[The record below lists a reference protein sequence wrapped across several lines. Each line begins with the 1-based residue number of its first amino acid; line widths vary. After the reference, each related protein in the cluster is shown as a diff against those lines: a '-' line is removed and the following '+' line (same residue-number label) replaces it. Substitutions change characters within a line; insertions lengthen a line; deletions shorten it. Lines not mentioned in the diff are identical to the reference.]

1 MELLCK
7 VDSVKTLTKGVKYE
21 GKFDGKGQ
29 LRIKGDDG
37 RWNKYSPN
45 NFDVLQL
52 TQEDIDVLSSL
63 QKTNIPTRVIKVNGS
78 TQIGNTAVN
87 ATTTPET
94 LKTQTETKFEESK
107 EKVQQQINNNVGV
120 QPVKKKLTLRSY
132 LESQGVASGL
142 IDDLSAFRRD
152 NNIADDVKERIAA
165 PKTLYQGGKVWTAA
179 ITALLSGRHILLE
192 GEKATGKNVLAD
204 NLSFV
209 FGRPMWDISF
219 HTHMDAS
226 SLIGAETFR
235 NNQVEFRP
243 GSVYNCA
250 LHGGFGVLDEINM
263 AKPEASAVLHS
274 VLDDRRVIDV
284 PGYDRIKLHDATRFI
299 GTMNYGYVGTRELNE
314 ALASRF
320 VIISVPALSN
330 KELNSLL
337 ASKFPTADVNILEY
351 FSGLFEDLQLKAKN
365 AEISTKTVDLR
376 GVLSALEMI
385 SRGMK
390 PYDAVEVCI
399 VNKAFE
405 EYERNIV
412 KDLAKTR
419 IAVSWEHNIVFP
431 NKGTFNVNFG
441 GVK

>member
-1 MELLCK
+1 MKLKCK
-7 VDSVKTLTKGVKYE
+7 VDTVKTLTKGGEYDAKV
-21 GKFDGKGQ
+21 DSTGQ
-29 LRIKGDDG
+29 LRVKGDDG
-37 RWNKYSPN
+37 KWNKYTAK
-45 NFDVLQL
+45 NFDVVEM
-52 TQEDIDVLSSL
+52 TQADLDVLNKLSA
-63 QKTNIPTRVIKVNGS
+63 TNNVAEPIKVNAATSIAS
-78 TQIGNTAVN
+78 TS
-87 ATTTPET
+87 TPN
-94 LKTQTETKFEESK
+94 TETEAKFEESK
-107 EKVQQQINNNVGV
+107 EKVKQQINNVGV
-120 QPVKKKLTLRSY
+120 QPMKKRVTLRSY
-132 LESQGVASGL
+132 LEFQGVASGL

-152 NNIADDVKERIAA
+152 NNVDDDVRERIAA
-165 PKTLYQGGKVWTAA
+165 PKTLYQGGKAWTAA

-204 NLSFV
+204 NLSFA

-250 LHGGFGVLDEINM
+250 IHGGFGVLDEINM

-284 PGYDRIKLHDATRFI
+284 PGYDRIKLHEATRFI
-299 GTMNYGYVGTRELNE
+299 GTMNFGYVGTRELNE

-320 VIISVPALSN
+320 VIISVPALN
-330 KELNSLL
+330 QTELNSLL
-337 ASKFPTADVNILEY
+337 ASKFPTADVKILEY

-376 GVLSALEMI
+376 GMIVALEMI

-412 KDLAKTR
+412 NDLAKTR
-419 IAVSWEHNIVFP
+419 ISLSWEHGIVFP

-441 GVK
+441 GAK